1 MRKNPHGFSPLWA
14 KAGVILLGVL
24 SLAGPPVAQE
34 EQPKLAVRRL
44 GQQLFFDQRLSADAK
59 VSCATCHQP
68 AREFSDDAPVSK
80 GSHGK
85 IGTRNAPGLTARETG
100 DPLFWDGRRATLES
114 QVLDPFFNP
123 AEHGLLGADDLV
135 RKIHD
140 VGGYQQPFA
149 SAFPDSARP
158 ITAENIAVA
167 LTAFVSSL
175 PTNKSRVERYLA
187 GDQHALTD
195 LEKEGMTL
203 FRGRAQCA
211 QCHLVTDS
219 AAGIS
224 DRRFHSV
231 GIGIEAAQ
239 LADLATRALKTVE
252 KDGIDA
258 AILLNTDMSHL
269 GRFLVTKEPRDIGKF
284 KTPSLRHASITSPY
298 MHDGSVATLE
308 EALDRELYYRSL
320 ASGTPLALTNDER
333 AQLLAFLRA
342 L

>member
-1 MRKNPHGFSPLWA
+1 M
-14 KAGVILLGVL
+14 
-24 SLAGPPVAQE
+24 
-34 EQPKLAVRRL
+34 PKLAARHATNRRENS
-44 GQQLFFDQRLSADAK
+44 R
-59 VSCATCHQP
+59 
-68 AREFSDDAPVSK
+68 
-80 GSHGK
+80 
-85 IGTRNAPGLTARETG
+85 TARRFRKDRTARSERETR
-100 DPLFWDGRRATLES
+100 PASLLEKQATRSFGTGAALLLNHKCWIRSSTRPNTVCLALTISLEKFMMS
-114 QVLDPFFNP
+114 AAINN
-123 AEHGLLGADDLV
+123 LLP
-135 RKIHD
+135 R
-140 VGGYQQPFA
+140 P
-149 SAFPDSARP
+149 FPDSARL
-158 ITAENIAVA
+158 ITAENIAAA
-167 LTAFVSSL
+167 LTVFVSSL

-239 LADLATRALKTVE
+239 LADLAIRALKTVE

-284 KTPSLRHASITSPY
+284 KTPGLRHASITSPY
-298 MHDGSVATLE
+298 MHDGSVPTLE

-333 AQLLAFLRA
+333 AQLLAFRGRYRA
-342 L
+342 RTSELPDYGHTVR